1 MEVDIPIEILNAK
14 ALIREWDALNI
25 EKKNELKKNELKKK
39 YDSKA
44 YNKKFYAKNK
54 EKVSE
59 KHICLICKGSYTY
72 FNSSAHKK
80 TQKHIKWM
88 NVISEINVAS
98 NI

>member
-14 ALIREWDALNI
+14 ALIKEWDALNI
-25 EKKNELKKNELKKK
+25 EKKNEPKKK

-44 YNKKFYAKNK
+44 YNKKFYANNK
-54 EKVSE
+54 AKVSE
-59 KHICLICKGSYTY
+59 KHTCPICKGSYTY